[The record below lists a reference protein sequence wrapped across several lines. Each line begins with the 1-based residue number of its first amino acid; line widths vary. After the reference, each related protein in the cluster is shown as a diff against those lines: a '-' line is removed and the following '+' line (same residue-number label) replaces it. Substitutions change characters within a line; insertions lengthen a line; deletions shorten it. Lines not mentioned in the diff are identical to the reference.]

1 MPTQKLEKLLQELE
15 QQIENEA
22 LQSEEL
28 KHRLQELKKSVESAL
43 AGKQDAEP
51 RTLVDSAMEALEE
64 FEDSYPT
71 LTMTLGR
78 IMDQLSKLGI

>member
-1 MPTQKLEKLLQELE
+1 MPTQKLKKLLQELE

-22 LQSEEL
+22 LESEDLKQRLYEL
-28 KHRLQELKKSVESAL
+28 KQSIEQRMDGEQNAAPQS
-43 AGKQDAEP
+43 
-51 RTLVDSAMEALEE
+51 LVDSAMEALRE

-71 LTMTLGR
+71 VTMTLGR

>member
-15 QQIENEA
+15 EQIENEA
-22 LQSEEL
+22 LESDELRARLEALRSSIQS
-28 KHRLQELKKSVESAL
+28 SI
-43 AGKQDAEP
+43 AGQKDDEP
-51 RTLVDSAMEALEE
+51 ETLVESAMEALRE
-64 FEDSYPT
+64 FEDSHPT

>member
-1 MPTQKLEKLLQELE
+1 MPTQKLKKLLLELE

-22 LQSEEL
+22 LESEDL
-28 KHRLQELKKSVESAL
+28 KRRLQELKQSIEQRMN
-43 AGKQDAEP
+43 GEQNAEP
-51 RTLVDSAMEALEE
+51 QSLVDSAMEALRE

-71 LTMTLGR
+71 VTMTLGR